1 MHFFSSQTVVF
12 VYIPSITKNFYYIS
26 IATSLKTNLN
36 NLLLALLLEI
46 LNKNCSRKLQI
57 VLYLIIRGPF
67 LEVAVHECST
77 G

>member
-46 LNKNCSRKLQI
+46 LNKNCSRKLKI
-57 VLYLIIRGPF
+57 VLYLIIRGLF